1 VLRRGG
7 YAAYRTDQR
16 GDIAVLASGQGA
28 GGGTGDVTGDGGQ
41 VPRVEVAWRR
51 R

>member
-7 YAAYRTDQR
+7 YSVYRTDQR
-16 GDIAVLASGQGA
+16 GDIAVVPSGEGE
-28 GGGTGDVTGDGGQ
+28 GEPVG
-41 VPRVEVAWRR
+41 VAWRR